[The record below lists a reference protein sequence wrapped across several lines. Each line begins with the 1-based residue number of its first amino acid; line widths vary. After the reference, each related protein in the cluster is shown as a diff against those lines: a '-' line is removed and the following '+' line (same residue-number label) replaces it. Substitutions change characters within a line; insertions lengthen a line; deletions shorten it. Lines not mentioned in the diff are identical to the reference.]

1 MASRN
6 ELPKGHCES
15 IKFYSSLH
23 LAFLCR
29 IHQTNIC
36 LSAYSPLLSR
46 SLQGPHQTRHT
57 ETRNYQHGHLVDY
70 RTHQPRSQ
78 IANSS
83 RLLSED
89 GQSREFYSSMRSLR
103 LCCRSIWMEQARRGF
118 TGGTAGFVFIA
129 ADLIPGIVN
138 SIITFKLTLGC
149 CLKYYEL
156 RKRFSNST

>member
-1 MASRN
+1 MNGRLRAILSPDADVLQLRLSFQWLLATN
-6 ELPKGHCES
+6 CPSGTVNRS
-15 IKFYSSLH
+15 KFYSSLH

-89 GQSREFYSSMRSLR
+89 GQSREVLFFDE
-103 LCCRSIWMEQARRGF
+103 I
-118 TGGTAGFVFIA
+118 TAA
-129 ADLIPGIVN
+129 L
-138 SIITFKLTLGC
+138 L
-149 CLKYYEL
+149 
-156 RKRFSNST
+156 